1 MTIKGIIDLDTGHFL
16 NAEGTADMG
25 NIEIQAQETVK
36 FMLRFREGGTFVSDH
51 TTIDDM
57 DIVFA
62 AKPTTDYTGTDYF
75 AYQATWT
82 KNTTTKGYD
91 GEVDF
96 YTAELV
102 AGIANTGSLS
112 MHGQFKVNDYPDSGS
127 GDGVTRF
134 SQLFSITVKNDVI
147 AASGTATPALFPRI
161 VTSSSAPA
169 ASNDA
174 TEGYDLG
181 SVWIVTGAANAGYV
195 LIDSTEDAAI
205 WSEMTSETASTT
217 FNNLGVGLTSPSA
230 PIHVKKAAT
239 TSNQRLEMMRLELV
253 DEGVDMN
260 VGHGPGIDFYV
271 GETSG
276 SGYGGTVAVIREQA
290 SDVNDAAAMVFH
302 TTGDDGVADPDK
314 ERMRITSD
322 GKVGIGTNNPSYD
335 LEVSGGAYV
344 SGSVV
349 SHVALNAQTG
359 TTYTLVLADSGKM
372 ITSSNG
378 SAQTITVPANSSV
391 AFPVG
396 TQVLITAIGSGVVSI
411 AAAGGVTIRS
421 ADSALKL
428 RTQYSTASL
437 IKVATDEWYLAG
449 DLSTY

>member
-1 MTIKGIIDLDTGHFL
+1 MIIKGIIDLDSGNFL
-16 NAEGTADMG
+16 NDQGTADMG
-25 NIEIQAQETVK
+25 AISIQAQETVE
-36 FMLRFREGGTFVSDH
+36 FMLRFQVNGSLITDVS
-51 TTIDDM
+51 TIDELDV
-57 DIVFA
+57 VFA
-62 AKPTTDYTGTDYF
+62 AKPTPGYTGTDYYVYKSGF
-75 AYQATWT
+75 N
-82 KNTTTKGYD
+82 KNSTTIGYD
-91 GEVDF
+91 AVVDF
-96 YTAELV
+96 YTAEV
-102 AGIANTGSLS
+102 VTGIANTATLS
-112 MHGQFKVNDYPDSGS
+112 MHGQFKVNDYPDGA
-127 GDGVTRF
+127 GDGHDRF
-134 SQLFSITVKNDVI
+134 SQLIPITISNSVV
-147 AASGTATPALFPRI
+147 AAGATAGKAVFPRI

-169 ASNDA
+169 ATDDI

-181 SVWIVTGAANAGYV
+181 SAWIVTGAANAGYV
-195 LIDSTEDAAI
+195 LIDNTEDAAI

-217 FNNLGVGLTSPSA
+217 YNNLGIGITSPSA

-276 SGYGGTVAVIREQA
+276 SGYGGTLAVVREQA
-290 SDVNDAAAMVFH
+290 ADANDAAAMVFH
-302 TTGDDGVADPDK
+302 TTTDDGVADPDK

-335 LEVSGGAYV
+335 LEVSGGAYL

-396 TQVLITAIGSGVVSI
+396 TQVLITAIGAGIASI

-437 IKVATDEWYLAG
+437 IKVATDEWYLSG
-449 DLSTY
+449 DLTTY